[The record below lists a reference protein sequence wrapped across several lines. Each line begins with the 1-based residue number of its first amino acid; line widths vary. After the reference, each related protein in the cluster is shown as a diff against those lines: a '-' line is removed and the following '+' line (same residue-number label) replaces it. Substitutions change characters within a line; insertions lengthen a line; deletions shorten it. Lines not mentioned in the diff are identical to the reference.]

1 MVVSRINTT
10 LLQLFV
16 DMLRWMM
23 GITSIANI
31 NNGEMRARAG
41 VENITEKIREEI
53 LRWLGH
59 LERNTEED
67 IVMRTWKIERWWS

>member
-10 LLQLFV
+10 LFQLCA
-16 DMLRWMM
+16 DMLRWMT

-31 NNGEMRARAG
+31 NNGEMRAGAG

-67 IVMRTWKIERWWS
+67 IVMRTWKIERPVK